1 MLIKY
6 LSFCKISKTHTFG
19 GTYFMKM
26 YKMMVVVVMLTV
38 AIFQVGC
45 SKGTNNTVLA
55 KVNSGTITAAD
66 FKKQLEDLTPQMQQA
81 VATVTKARWEFLDDL
96 VGIELVI
103 QEAKRQG
110 LDKDAEFKKRQDMMK
125 KELERRVEEAAKN
138 ELFNSVL
145 KKEIGDKMS
154 KVPEPTAQE
163 VRDYY
168 DKNKDKIRS
177 AAGKPLSLK
186 EVEPQLKTRLMQEKR
201 RELYLEYAKALR
213 AKAKI
218 DVNEKALDEAMA
230 SPAQPKELDLSN
242 MKAMPAPN
250 KEAAK

>member
-1 MLIKY
+1 
-6 LSFCKISKTHTFG
+6 
-19 GTYFMKM
+19 MKM
-26 YKMMVVVVMLTV
+26 YKLMVVVVMLTV
-38 AIFQVGC
+38 ATSLIGC
-45 SKGTNNTVLA
+45 SKGPDSTVLA
-55 KVNSGTITAAD
+55 KVNRGAITAAD

-81 VATVTKARWEFLDDL
+81 VATDAKARREFLDDL

-110 LDKDAEFKKRQDMMK
+110 LDKDAEFKKRQDTMR
-125 KELERRVEEAAKN
+125 KELEHRVQEDAKN

-177 AAGKPLSLK
+177 ATGKTLSLK

-218 DVNEKALDEAMA
+218 DVNEKALDEATTA
-230 SPAQPKELDLSN
+230 LAQPKELDLSH
-242 MKAMPAPN
+242 MTVQPAPKN
-250 KEAAK
+250 ATAK

>member
-1 MLIKY
+1 
-6 LSFCKISKTHTFG
+6 
-19 GTYFMKM
+19 MKM
-26 YKMMVVVVMLTV
+26 YKLVVIVVMLTV
-38 AIFQVGC
+38 AASVIGC
-45 SKGTNNTVLA
+45 RKGPDSAVLA
-55 KVNSGTITAAD
+55 KVNRGAITAAD

-81 VATVTKARWEFLDDL
+81 VATDAKARREFLDDL

-110 LDKDAEFKKRQDMMK
+110 LDKDAEFKKRQDMMR
-125 KELERRVEEAAKN
+125 KELEHRMQEDAKN
-138 ELFNSVL
+138 ELFNAVL

-154 KVPEPTAQE
+154 KLPEPTTQE

-168 DKNKDKIRS
+168 DKNKDKIRN

-201 RELYLEYAKALR
+201 RGLYLEYAKALR

-230 SPAQPKELDLSN
+230 SFAKPKELDLSN
-242 MKAMPAPN
+242 MKVLPAPKN
-250 KEAAK
+250 EAAK